1 MGIDRRSPPADPSLI
16 RRVNSRTTIDALRAE
31 DTMTLAQ
38 LVRASGLSRTALEG
52 ALHDLIERGLAA
64 EVAPG
69 VSPRDRAGDGTT
81 ATSNG
86 RGRPARRFRFRHE
99 ARYIAAVG
107 VDRVQIHVRVCD
119 LRGHVVASTEIAGT
133 VDDIAD
139 PALTVICR
147 VIRRCLKE
155 ADVPERLLG
164 AVGVGLPGVVDP
176 DGRILRCRTI
186 PSWENTDL
194 ARQLTREFGCPAFVD
209 NDGRFAALG
218 EQWGG
223 VANGAVDV
231 IFIVTG
237 LRLGVGIMIDGSLHG
252 GRHGSAG
259 QIGYLRQ
266 LGWTREPPQLDT
278 LRALY
283 PGLPDEHAAVRAAED
298 AAAGSAAAIDLVSDY
313 ATGLAPGL
321 AALVLAIDPELVV
334 IGGTMAAAGPH
345 FMGPLRTAVEQ
356 LVMFVPVF
364 KQSRL
369 GDEAMM
375 MGATRRALN
384 HIDERLLDL
393 TAD

>member
-1 MGIDRRSPPADPSLI
+1 
-16 RRVNSRTTIDALRAE
+16 
-31 DTMTLAQ
+31 MTLAQ

-52 ALHDLIERGLAA
+52 ALHDLTERGLVA
-64 EVAPG
+64 EVGPDA
-69 VSPRDRAGDGTT
+69 SPRSRAGDDGMT

-107 VDRVQIHVRVCD
+107 VDRVQIHVRICD
-119 LRGHVVASTEIAGT
+119 LRGDVVASTEVAGI
-133 VDDIAD
+133 VGDIAD
-139 PALTVICR
+139 PALTVISR
-147 VIRRCLKE
+147 VIRRCLRE

-176 DGRILRCRTI
+176 DGQIVRCLVI
-186 PSWENTDL
+186 PSWEKADL

-218 EQWGG
+218 EHWRG

-231 IFIVTG
+231 IFVATG
-237 LRLGVGIMIDGSLHG
+237 LRIGVGVMIDGALHG
-252 GRHGSAG
+252 GRHGAAG
-259 QIGYLRQ
+259 EIGYLRQ
-266 LGWTREPPQLDT
+266 LGWTREPPQLEA

-283 PGLPDEHAAVRAAED
+283 PGLPDEHAAARAAQD
-298 AAAGSAAAIDLVSDY
+298 AAAGSAPAIDLVSDY

-334 IGGTMAAAGPH
+334 IGGAMAAAGQH
-345 FMGPLRTAVEQ
+345 FIGPLKTAVEQ
-356 LVMFVPVF
+356 LVMFGPDF
-364 KQSRL
+364 KQSTL

-393 TAD
+393 IAD